1 MLELLEPKKIRVAK
15 SKVHGWG
22 VFATSRINLDETFE
36 ECPFLELPIEN
47 GESSPLLIDY
57 RFNYPSGGFTPDTKQ
72 VIALGY
78 ASLYN
83 HSETPSA
90 GWYTDNDKMCFCFY
104 AKRDIEPGE
113 EIFVWYGG
121 LNYWNDGRNHVE
133 IK

>member
-1 MLELLEPKKIRVAK
+1 MVSTSPI
-15 SKVHGWG
+15 HGWG
-22 VFATSRINLDETFE
+22 VFATSKINKDEIFE
-36 ECPFLELPIEN
+36 ECPFLELPISN

-57 RFNYPSGGFTPDTKQ
+57 RFNYPSGSFTEKTKQ

-83 HSETPSA
+83 HSESPSA
-90 GWYTDNDKMCFCFY
+90 GWYTNQDKMCFCFY

-113 EIFVWYGG
+113 EIFVWYGDS
-121 LNYWNDGRNHVE
+121 NYWNDGRSHVE